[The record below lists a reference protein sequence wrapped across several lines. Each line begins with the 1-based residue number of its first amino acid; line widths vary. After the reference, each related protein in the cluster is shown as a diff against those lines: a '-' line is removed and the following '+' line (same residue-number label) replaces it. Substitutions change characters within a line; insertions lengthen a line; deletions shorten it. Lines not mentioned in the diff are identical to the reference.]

1 MHGSGFNTFFK
12 TNKKKSG
19 VLLLLLSVFFL
30 ATCIS
35 NRKRNSPDLR
45 SPEYAGSAECKNC
58 HQEVYENYAKAAHA
72 ATSSNQLPEE
82 VQSAFQSGKNIFS
95 FNDSE
100 YVAMGK
106 TDSVFNQSY
115 YKNGNKAFSHP
126 IDIVVGSGRKAQ
138 TYLYYT
144 DKGKISQ
151 LPISY
156 FIPKHLWANSP
167 GFPTDHPKFDRN
179 VPSYCMGCHS
189 SFVDVKQSYTG
200 TIMQEAFQKNRI
212 IYGIDCERCHGPAQ
226 EHVKYHAE
234 YPQVKEAKFITK
246 IAGLSRVQK
255 NDMCAL
261 CHSGFKDVQQSLF
274 NFKPGDNLGNYYIPD
289 FGRVDTANLDVH
301 GNQTQLMM
309 ASKCFQLTN
318 DLTCNSCHDVHKKER
333 DNIALLSQRC
343 MNCHQQVKHNFLRRD
358 KNFIAAIQ
366 NNCIDCHMPLKA
378 SAAITMQTMGNTS
391 LYPDYIRT
399 HLITVYKA
407 ETKKYLDSLDR
418 SLKVK

>member
-1 MHGSGFNTFFK
+1 MSDAKHYTFL
-12 TNKKKSG
+12 TANKKKLG
-19 VLLLLLSVFFL
+19 VLMMLLFVFFL

-35 NRKRNSPDLR
+35 NKKRTSADLR
-45 SPEYAGSAECKNC
+45 SAAYAGAAQCKKC
-58 HQEVYENYAKAAHA
+58 HQTIYESYLNAAHA
-72 ATSSNQLPEE
+72 ATSSNKLPGE
-82 VQSAFQSGKNIFS
+82 VIAAFASGKNIFR

-100 YVAMGK
+100 YVAMEK
-106 TDSVFNQSY
+106 WDSIYGQSY
-115 YKNGNKAFSHP
+115 YRSDDKKFSHP

-138 TYLYYT
+138 TYLYYN
-144 DKGKISQ
+144 DKQKISQ

-156 FIPKHLWANSP
+156 FMTEHAWANSP
-167 GFPTDHPKFDRN
+167 GFPADHPKFDRN

-189 SFVDVKQSYTG
+189 SFVDVKQTYTG
-200 TIMQEAFQKNRI
+200 AVMQEAFQKNKI

-226 EHVKYHAE
+226 AHVEYHNEH
-234 YPQVKEAKFITK
+234 PQVNEAKFITK

-309 ASKCFQLTN
+309 ASKCFQLN
-318 DLTCNSCHDVHKKER
+318 NNLTCNSCHNVHLKER
-333 DNIALLSQRC
+333 DNITLLSQRC
-343 MNCHQQVKHNFLRRD
+343 INCHQQTKHSFLRRD
-358 KNFIAAIQ
+358 KNFTDAIQ

-399 HLITVYKA
+399 HLITTYKA
-407 ETKKYLDSLDR
+407 ETKRFLDSLDR
-418 SLKVK
+418 NLKK